1 MMLGKLFLLLSIVFF
16 AMWLLT
22 TYGQTI
28 PILGKL
34 GHLPGDIRVERNG
47 LSLYLPYR
55 FIHCDKYCAD
65 SRPASFKQNMIYA
78 GKS

>member
-1 MMLGKLFLLLSIVFF
+1 MLGKLFLLLSIVFF

-47 LSLYLPYR
+47 LSLYLPIGSSIVISIVLTVVLR
-55 FIHCDKYCAD
+55 LLSKI
-65 SRPASFKQNMIYA
+65 
-78 GKS
+78 

>member
-34 GHLPGDIRVERNG
+34 GHLPGNIRVERNG
-47 LSLYLPYR
+47 LSLYLPIGSSIVISIVLTVVLR
-55 FIHCDKYCAD
+55 LLSKI
-65 SRPASFKQNMIYA
+65 
-78 GKS
+78 

>member
-47 LSLYLPYR
+47 LSLYLPIGSSIVISIVLTVVLR
-55 FIHCDKYCAD
+55 LLSKI
-65 SRPASFKQNMIYA
+65 
-78 GKS
+78 